1 MNTSLRLWEA
11 LAPSLFVVVIACSD
25 PLAVSIVTLDVDGS
39 VVVSPPEPEEFR
51 VTAVNRGDERV
62 VWGTG
67 SSSCQLG
74 LVVLDADGQRH
85 NVDFRYCTS
94 DLVEQGLDPGESLS
108 ETFLWGGMIMV
119 HQEPWSSLPA
129 LQALPA
135 GQYRLF
141 GTAGERES
149 TPLLVTVLL
158 P

>member
-1 MNTSLRLWEA
+1 MKTSFRLWEA
-11 LAPSLFVVVIACSD
+11 VAVSILVVVIACSD

-39 VVVSPPEPEEFR
+39 VVVSPMEPEGFR

-62 VWGTG
+62 VWGSG

-85 NVDFRYCTS
+85 NIDFRDCTS
-94 DLVEQGLDPGESLS
+94 DLVEQGLEPGESRS

-119 HQEPWSSLPA
+119 DQEPWSSLPP
-129 LQALPA
+129 LQVLPA
-135 GQYRLF
+135 GQYRLI
-141 GTAGERES
+141 GTAGEQES
-149 TPLLVTVLL
+149 APLLVTVLI